1 MSNDSQS
8 PLGQFIRQQREMQ
21 DLSMRRLAKLV
32 GISNPYLSQI
42 ERGLRDPSQ
51 RVLDAIARNLE
62 ISAETLDEHTGFAAD
77 GSVDDGEESPV
88 VAAVRADPR
97 LTASQRRALLAVYD
111 AFTERP
117 RRRRRRA

>member
-1 MSNDSQS
+1 MSNDHQS
-8 PLGQFIRQQREMQ
+8 PLGQFIRQQRELQ
-21 DLSMRRLAKLV
+21 DLSLRRLAKAV

-51 RVLDAIARNLE
+51 RVVDAIARNLD
-62 ISAETLDEHTGFAAD
+62 ISVETLDEQTGFAAD
-77 GSVDDGEESPV
+77 GNGDDGEEPAV
-88 VAAVRADPR
+88 VTAVRADAR
-97 LTASQRRALLAVYD
+97 LTASQRRALIAVYD